1 MGALNTV
8 YRHEI
13 ANVLSAVALSS
24 EGAVLEIVDIKQLE
38 AYRRGVRNT
47 LLAVGLAFG
56 LEPVGPTP
64 QRGQVTPGLAGL
76 LWAESPE
83 R

>member
-1 MGALNTV
+1 MGALNHV
-8 YRHEI
+8 YIHEI
-13 ANVLSAVALSS
+13 ANALRAVACAN
-24 EGAVLEIVDIKQLE
+24 EGVAQEIVNIEQLE

-56 LEPVGPTP
+56 LEPIGPTP

-76 LWAESPE
+76 LWAESSE